1 MQKIIDGHLYD
12 TDLAREVADNSEWLE
27 PMKSPTGGRCKVT
40 ETLYREIALK
50 PGVSL
55 SEARKKT
62 SWGGF
67 TWDDDKIDYGT
78 GSFFLVSGFGWS
90 GNDASTVH
98 PLTEEQAR
106 RWFERYHGDNVQK
119 YRQVF
124 GAPSTCLP
132 EYREETDRERELR
145 ERDDELKKLRDELA
159 AAKQAKED
167 AEGRLSRISGCPLTQ
182 TQAGPEGA
190 EELV

>member
-67 TWDDDKIDYGT
+67 TWDDDKIDRGN
-78 GSFFLVSGFGWS
+78 GAFFLIIGFGWS
-90 GNDASTVH
+90 GSDASAVH
-98 PLTEEQAR
+98 PMTEEQAK
-106 RWFERYHGDNVQK
+106 RWFERYHGDEVDK
-119 YRQVF
+119 YRRIF

-132 EYREETDRERELR
+132 EYREETEREHELR
-145 ERDDELKKLRDELA
+145 EKEDQIAKLREELT
-159 AAKQAKED
+159 AAKREKED
-167 AEGRLSRISGCPLTQ
+167 AEARLSRISGCPMA
-182 TQAGPEGA
+182 QAEA
-190 EELV
+190 